1 MAANKRWQNVSDF
14 LNPILQSKCSWGTLI
29 RELPTGQTWSRE
41 PTRAQLEEGPA
52 CKDWPTGKPLTI
64 SWKEPQKGTFS
75 GFRRQLDDY
84 ESLDLSPAERP
95 RSRTIWTSL
104 TPPHATVTI
113 TDLILAS
120 FLTETL
126 SARRSART
134 TRRGRRTWSRRRAPR
149 PTWTWS
155 PPRWAD
161 RTWSSSL
168 QQRTWCQARDPL
180 VTASN
185 TRWDKF
191 SNFTSGVGKFS

>member
-1 MAANKRWQNVSDF
+1 MNYQLDKLEVENRHEHSSKRDLLAQIDQQVSLWQYLEKN
-14 LNPILQSKCSWGTLI
+14 LTK
-29 RELPTGQTWSRE
+29 ELY
-41 PTRAQLEEGPA
+41 
-52 CKDWPTGKPLTI
+52 
-64 SWKEPQKGTFS
+64 S
-75 GFRRQLDDY
+75 GFRRQLDNY
-84 ESLDLSPAERP
+84 ESLELSPAERP

-161 RTWSSSL
+161 RTQSSSP
-168 QQRTWCQARDPL
+168 QQRTWCQVRDPL